1 MTPTDDSGDGPGD
14 PPASADDP
22 TGVFVVETDAQRR
35 DAFSVRRTVFVD
47 EQGVDEAIEY
57 DEYDD
62 PGAEVTHFVAY
73 DDGEPVGA
81 ARLREYEDGVGKVE
95 RVAVLESHR
104 GEGWGA
110 ALMDELEATASE
122 RYDELYLHAQLPAAG
137 FYDDRGYVRE
147 GEQFEEAG
155 IPHVAMRKR
164 LS

>member
-1 MTPTDDSGDGPGD
+1 MPVVR
-14 PPASADDP
+14 AD
-22 TGVFVVETDAQRR
+22 TDARYE
-35 DAFSVRRTVFVD
+35 DALSVRYAVFVD
-47 EQGVDEAIEY
+47 EQGVPEDLEVDEHE
-57 DEYDD
+57 DD
-62 PGAEVTHFVAY
+62 ATHFVAY

-81 ARLREYEDGVGKVE
+81 ARLREYEAGVGKVE
-95 RVAVLESHR
+95 RVAVRESRR

>member
-1 MTPTDDSGDGPGD
+1 MPVGR
-14 PPASADDP
+14 AD
-22 TGVFVVETDAQRR
+22 TDARYE
-35 DAFSVRRTVFVD
+35 DALSVRYAVFVD
-47 EQGVDEAIEY
+47 EQGVPEDLEVDEHE
-57 DEYDD
+57 DD
-62 PGAEVTHFVAY
+62 ATHFVAY

-81 ARLREYEDGVGKVE
+81 ARLREYDDGVGKVE
-95 RVAVLESHR
+95 RVAVRESCR

>member
-1 MTPTDDSGDGPGD
+1 MPVVR
-14 PPASADDP
+14 AD
-22 TGVFVVETDAQRR
+22 TDARYE
-35 DAFSVRRTVFVD
+35 DALSVRYAVFVD
-47 EQGVDEAIEY
+47 EQGVPEDLEVDEHE
-57 DEYDD
+57 DD
-62 PGAEVTHFVAY
+62 ATHFVAY

-81 ARLREYEDGVGKVE
+81 ARLREYDDGVGKVE
-95 RVAVLESHR
+95 RVAVHEARR

-110 ALMDELEATASE
+110 ALMDELENVASE